1 MKQRYKALTAE
12 WREEARN
19 NNQSTREY
27 FLSCACEMLAGI
39 LREPI
44 LEEVKPAFLVRD
56 YADYERDIVSGYCC
70 NVDTEYD
77 VDGGVLHLLVCDYC
91 QDDELKRITQTDL
104 KNYFGRLK
112 RFCLDVTAGKYDN
125 TPGGAPVFPL
135 LELMRSDDFKQKV
148 GTLNLHLVTNRICE
162 HPLPKDEVLP
172 NGMRVQYQV
181 SDFATL
187 CTAREEAV
195 VLDFT
200 AMEGK
205 PYAAG
210 LSFLPANTSGGADFF
225 QAYLI
230 VMPAEALVDCYDRF
244 RGRILENNVRVYLQR
259 RGKVNKG
266 IHDTIAKDPHIFFVY
281 NNGLALTAD
290 TVEFSADGSKI
301 EKLHGLQVVNGG
313 QTMACLHDAR
323 KKGKD
328 ISRITVQAKLTV
340 IPPLITPAI
349 VPYISRYSNSQNAV
363 NDSDQHS
370 NDVVQRFLEQKSR
383 SVFSPGRERTFW
395 YYERMRGQYDNE
407 LLHKGA
413 KEQGY
418 FKKLHPKKQLVRPQS
433 LAKAVMTCEM
443 APYLV
448 VRGGQKTYNGVGAIR
463 GFADY
468 TEAVFRIAPGYILNE
483 EWYCECMGKHIL
495 MARGESIVKNMLAA
509 EFKQFS
515 SYAASVLAYSLS
527 SLVFLLDK
535 SGMSV
540 NYRRV
545 WDTQGLDSSLQ
556 NNLSKIARFLM
567 GYIIG
572 RPDHAEWLK
581 KKETWDYLRKELEA
595 SSISLESDS
604 KYYKRERPCLLSVL
618 GKNRTSKSSYTPAQR
633 RVMCETPDNYWH
645 SLKNWLGSTAART
658 LANRLERRLANAE
671 LSHNDCSNLV
681 NEARLAREHGWNPPI
696 DPDKA
701 PEKESGTITCEQGN
715 PLEAFLDEK
724 RADILVLERTVD
736 MRGGSV
742 LLEDLFERYP
752 KLQGE
757 EKIRFTA
764 NPPQL
769 GQCAAFDLELNSSM
783 KVVFAYAR
791 TTPRSVTYLPIVEVC
806 FQQIAEMFPKA
817 KIVTGYFGCEDS
829 SAESRLRH
837 GDLKNVV
844 SRTMYSHPVLM
855 LALPENG

>member
-1 MKQRYKALTAE
+1 MKQRYKELTAE
-12 WREEARN
+12 WREEARTN
-19 NNQSTREY
+19 NLSVREY
-27 FLSCACEMLAGI
+27 FLSCICGLLAGI

-44 LEEVKPAFLVRD
+44 LEEVKPAFLVKE
-56 YADYERDIVSGYCC
+56 YAGQERDTVSGYCC
-70 NVDTEYD
+70 DVDTEYD

-91 QDDELKRITQTDL
+91 HDDELKRITQTDFT
-104 KNYFGRLK
+104 NYFGRLK
-112 RFCLDVTAGKYDN
+112 RFFLDVTAGKYDN
-125 TPGGAPVFPL
+125 TPSGVPVFPL
-135 LELMRSDDFKQKV
+135 LELMRSNDFKKKV
-148 GTLNLHLVTNRICE
+148 GTLNLHLVTNRLCD

-172 NGMRVQYQV
+172 NGMRLQYQV
-181 SDFATL
+181 SDFATI
-187 CTAREEAV
+187 CTAREESV

-200 AMEGK
+200 TMEGK

-210 LSFLPANTSGGADFF
+210 LPFLPANNGGNADFF
-225 QAYLI
+225 QAYLM
-230 VMPAEALVDCYDRF
+230 VMPAEALVDCYERF

-266 IHDTIAKDPHIFFVY
+266 IHDTIAKDPDIFFVY

-290 TVEFSADGSKI
+290 TVEFSADGNRI

-349 VPYISRYSNSQNAV
+349 VPCISRYSNSQNAV

-383 SVFSPGRERTFW
+383 SIFSPGRERTFW

-407 LLHKGA
+407 LLHKEA
-413 KEQGY
+413 REQGF

-433 LAKAVMTCEM
+433 LAKAVMACEM
-443 APYLV
+443 VPYLV

-468 TEAVFRIAPGYILNE
+468 TEAVFRLSPGYILNE

-495 MARGESIVKNMLAA
+495 MVRGESVVKDMLAV

-527 SLVFLLDK
+527 SLVYLLDK

-540 NYRRV
+540 NYSRV

-556 NNLSKIARFLM
+556 DNLCQIARFLM
-567 GYIIG
+567 GYIIK
-572 RPDHAEWLK
+572 RPDHSEWLK
-581 KKETWDYLRKELEA
+581 KKETWDYLRGELDA
-595 SSISLESDS
+595 SGITLESDG
-604 KYYKRERPCLLSVL
+604 KHYKREHPCLLSEL
-618 GKNRTSKSSYTPAQR
+618 GKIRTPKSSYTSAQR
-633 RVMCETPDNYWH
+633 RVMCETPDSYWH
-645 SLKNWLGSTAART
+645 ALKNWLGTDAART
-658 LANRLERRLANAE
+658 LVNRLERRLANAE
-671 LSHNDCSNLV
+671 LNHNDCSNLV
-681 NEARLAREHGWNPPI
+681 KEARLAQERGWDPPI

-701 PEKESGTITCEQGN
+701 PEKESGTISCGKGN
-715 PLEAFLDEK
+715 PLKAFLAEQK
-724 RADILVLERTVD
+724 ADILVLERTVD
-736 MRGGSV
+736 MQGGSV
-742 LLEDLFERYP
+742 LLADLFERLP
-752 KLQGE
+752 WLQE
-757 EKIRFTA
+757 AEKVRFA
-764 NPPQL
+764 ENPPQL
-769 GQCAAFDLELNSSM
+769 GQCADFDLAPNSGM

-791 TTPRSVTYLPIVEVC
+791 TTPQSVTYLPIVEVC
-806 FQQIAEMFPKA
+806 FQQIAETFPKA

-837 GDLKNVV
+837 GDLKNAV
-844 SRTMYSHPVLM
+844 SRVMYSHPVLM